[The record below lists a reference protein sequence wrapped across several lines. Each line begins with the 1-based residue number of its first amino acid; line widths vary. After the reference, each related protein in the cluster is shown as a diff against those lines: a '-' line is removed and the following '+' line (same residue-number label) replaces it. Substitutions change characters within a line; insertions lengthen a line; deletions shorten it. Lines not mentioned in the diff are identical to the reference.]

1 MVSQVTLDL
10 TPADKET
17 TKKAAQVMTKI
28 IKKIVTI
35 LQNTPG
41 NEDNYNS
48 FMACKEF
55 KVSFELPENNNNLF
69 LYIFYTYTK
78 DTNEFPLSE
87 GTIDFTLTA
96 NTSKLLKKSLTPL
109 ATSTKAS
116 ATRNDSTTLPTRS
129 QEELLL
135 QSTFTQLQ
143 ASDNPLRPGTT
154 TDNKSR
160 TTDASSTKVS
170 ATRNDST
177 TLPTLDQQKH
187 LLEPLTRKAKS
198 SNPDTIGNKSRVS
211 LPTTPSTSPLLPSEK
226 KPQVAETSHHFI
238 YRFFAALF
246 NWIASFFYDSSEEPK
261 ADTTDVEQ
269 GQSKAGQRSTSGSK
283 AQTKTTGTEKVV
295 ASIRGLSN
303 GNNICFI
310 NAIFQAL
317 MNTSEEMINVIINAH
332 DAKIQRQHKEI
343 EDLESEISTEESSYF
358 LPIWNS
364 PKRARLQT
372 LEASREASITLNQAL
387 GLYNTTQDMVWLNA
401 LRGFDSA
408 WSRWSQQDARE
419 LLDKIFDP
427 VLEPLTGG
435 LGKNGLP
442 SLDIIPENIDPNLKT
457 SLSRFFPKFGIRKQ
471 WVLES
476 EDSNLKNVTQLPDGI
491 HEEVN
496 IDPIPRFE
504 IPNDPTTLQD
514 VVTTGLTMQQKQLD
528 DTAVYEINGKKGTC
542 RIAQE
547 CLVIQSI
554 EGNAPEYIPL
564 QLKRFN
570 DDLSKNET
578 EIIMP
583 ENNRITLIVNGQDV
597 DYEIHTLVMH
607 EGEYLSGGHYFSYV
621 RKNNGWV
628 EANDSRV
635 IPLTELPETVEKQV
649 YMIFLKRVDRE
660 VI

>member
-1 MVSQVTLDL
+1 MTNRTATFTCTNPTNQKMVSQVTLDR
-10 TPADKET
+10 TPVDSAT
-17 TKKAAQVMTKI
+17 AKKAAQVMTKI
-28 IKKIVTI
+28 IEKIVTI
-35 LQNTPG
+35 LNIPE
-41 NEDNYNS
+41 NEVSYKA

-55 KVSFELPENNNNLF
+55 TVSFELPENNNNLF

-78 DTNEFPLSE
+78 DTNEFLLSEGE
-87 GTIDFTLTA
+87 GTIDFHLDA
-96 NTSKLLKKSLTPL
+96 NASKLLMKSLTPP
-109 ATSTKAS
+109 ATPTKAS
-116 ATRNDSTTLPTRS
+116 VTRSHSTTLPTLS

-135 QSTFTQLQ
+135 R
-143 ASDNPLRPGTT
+143 APLVRRANSPNSVTT
-154 TDNKSR
+154 
-160 TTDASSTKVS
+160 
-170 ATRNDST
+170 
-177 TLPTLDQQKH
+177 
-187 LLEPLTRKAKS
+187 
-198 SNPDTIGNKSRVS
+198 
-211 LPTTPSTSPLLPSEK
+211 EK
-226 KPQVAETSHHFI
+226 KPQAVSHNFI

-317 MNTSEEMINVIINAH
+317 MNTSEDMINVIINAH